1 MADLNTIIHQ
11 PARLRIMSI
20 LMSLAIDEQVDCTFL
35 KKQLTLTDGNLGAH
49 LNKLE
54 DAGYIHIEKAFIN
67 KKPKTYISLTG
78 TGRDTFSEYLIYLKQ
93 IIGTD
98 RNDSF

>member
-1 MADLNTIIHQ
+1 MADLNTTIHQ

-20 LMSLAIDEQVDCTFL
+20 LMSLAPDEQVDFTFL
-35 KKQLTLTDGNLGAH
+35 KKQLSLTDGNLGAH

-54 DAGYIHIEKAFIN
+54 TAGYIQVEKTFIN

-78 TGRDTFSEYLIYLKQ
+78 SGQDTFSEYLLHLKK
-93 IIGTD
+93 IIGT
-98 RNDSF
+98 S